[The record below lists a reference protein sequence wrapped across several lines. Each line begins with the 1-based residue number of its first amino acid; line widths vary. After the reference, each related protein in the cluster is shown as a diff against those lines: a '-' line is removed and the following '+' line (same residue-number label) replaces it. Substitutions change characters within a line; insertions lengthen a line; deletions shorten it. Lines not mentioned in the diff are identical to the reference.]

1 MNLETE
7 SCDFQVLMF
16 DTISGRTCLHYAAY
30 YGHSSCLKA
39 ILSAAQSSPVA
50 ASWFALFC
58 LTIDFDVML
67 FFFYLFLVLSVFKY
81 GPGGLHGLWI
91 LEMERVRRHCTWRLV
106 RDGLNVYIFCWTVE
120 LLFVLQPVDMGNDL
134 WKSGSNDWIW
144 WVFLFCF
151 VS

>member
-1 MNLETE
+1 MAGMNLETE

-50 ASWFALFC
+50 ASWFVCPFNYWFRC
-58 LTIDFDVML
+58 YCGVF
-67 FFFYLFLVLSVFKY
+67 SVFSDFELV
-81 GPGGLHGLWI
+81 PGGLRGLWI
-91 LEMERVRRHCTWRLV
+91 LEMERVQRHCTWRLV

-120 LLFVLQPVDMGNDL
+120 PLFVLQPVDMGNDL
-134 WKSGSNDWIW
+134 SKEWFEWSNLM
-144 WVFLFCF
+144 FLLFCLAE
-151 VS
+151 